1 MGTAEV
7 ECVWCAA
14 RRNLRRQRFGL
25 VREPALARRLLPLRI
40 DLMCEILMLMI
51 HDLEIHSAPVVSLC
65 RRYQVC
71 RANGGEWGLRPT
83 VRLPPRF

>member
-1 MGTAEV
+1 MINQWSKWGRSKGKVGTAEV

-25 VREPALARRLLPLRI
+25 VREPALARRLLPLFYF

-51 HDLEIHSAPVVSLC
+51 RDLEIHSAPVVPVS
-65 RRYQVC
+65 
-71 RANGGEWGLRPT
+71 
-83 VRLPPRF
+83 